1 MATASAT
8 FSIETPQAIP
18 AIFWGGLLCGILDFT
33 AACVTWGIRAGVR
46 PIRIAHSIASG
57 LLGAS
62 AYQGG
67 WRTAVLGV
75 ALHFFIAFTA
85 ATVFYLASRKFS
97 LLIRQAILCGVLY
110 GMAVQLFMSQIVVP
124 LSAFLRR
131 PGPFSWT
138 NFTIAII
145 THIFCVGLPISLSVR
160 HLSK

>member
-8 FSIETPQAIP
+8 FPVEKPQALPSIL
-18 AIFWGGLLCGILDFT
+18 WGGLLCGILDLT

-46 PIRIAHSIASG
+46 PIRIGQSVASG

-67 WRTAVLGV
+67 WQTAVLGV
-75 ALHFFIAFTA
+75 ALHFLIAFTA
-85 ATVFYLASRKFS
+85 TTIFYIASRYFKF
-97 LLIRQAILCGVLY
+97 LIQQAILSGVLY
-110 GMAVQLFMSQIVVP
+110 GIAVHLFMSQVVVP
-124 LSAFLRR
+124 LSAARR
-131 PGPFSWT
+131 GPFSWL

-160 HLSK
+160 HFSK